1 MSFFLPSWLQKQ
13 RAHSKGVNTK
23 CRYWVSYMKKVEAI
37 CGKKEGLYEFILNKK
52 FLSYL
57 YLHKRTYLELVRP
70 NALTDCYSS
79 SPILQIPGS
88 SSCHQVPMTFPQR
101 HRRLFP
107 SFSLHLAVSF
117 FQVFLRWPQTVK
129 FEVRTEKHPLQWS
142 THAAAVAGHSTCWML
157 DLASASKSITAMQWN
172 SS

>member
-70 NALTDCYSS
+70 DALTDCYPS

-117 FQVFLRWPQTVK
+117 FQVFLRWPQSVK
-129 FEVRTEKHPLQWS
+129 FEVRTEKH
-142 THAAAVAGHSTCWML
+142 TCCC
-157 DLASASKSITAMQWN
+157 SCRT
-172 SS
+172 